1 MPMSGEQP
9 WGRDLNE
16 GALPHKYLQGRL
28 QVIAM
33 TCADFGLTCTD
44 FGLTCTDFGLTVLF
58 VKTDVVYTLVVL
70 FLIVLSAYG
79 LIPD

>member
-9 WGRDLNE
+9 WGRDRNE

-33 TCADFGLTCTD
+33 TCADFGLTCAD
-44 FGLTCTDFGLTVLF
+44 FGLTCTDFG
-58 VKTDVVYTLVVL
+58 
-70 FLIVLSAYG
+70 
-79 LIPD
+79 